1 MAEIFIHLNL
11 CSLLK
16 KSSLLT
22 FIKYFCHVYNINISN
37 YIYDENSFWPMIYF
51 FWQRILHIYEVSLKR
66 KVTRASISVIISLF
80 FQYALRAE
88 NVCVCDLST
97 RISPIYDVGV
107 LSLRGE
113 SWETAV
119 LVETF
124 SSIEG

>member
-51 FWQRILHIYEVSLKR
+51 FLATDITYIRGQFKTYGKKGFYKSNNF
-66 KVTRASISVIISLF
+66 LF
-80 FQYALRAE
+80 LQYALRAE
-88 NVCVCDLST
+88 NDLST
-97 RISPIYDVGV
+97 
-107 LSLRGE
+107 
-113 SWETAV
+113 
-119 LVETF
+119 
-124 SSIEG
+124 